1 MATVGNTLRTGF
13 GVTLLLTGLATSAW
27 GQVGGGGFPFGG
39 ELRGITQ
46 FRGSVVCVECS
57 IEEVRAAEPRL
68 TGLYELR
75 HDQGQVVMKID
86 AIVER
91 ARWASVLGLS
101 DRISV
106 RAPDSL
112 FRKLTAEEN
121 LFKEVEIV
129 GLLRNTRTL
138 DIGDVVVLGPSIA
151 EQAYLAGEETQAAAD
166 RAEIAARRAELAAD
180 QAEMFADHTEHTAR
194 RVEAIEERLEDHL
207 LTREYQSM
215 ANWRRALRMR
225 YARQH
230 GEF

>member
-1 MATVGNTLRTGF
+1 MTAVGKTLRTGF
-13 GVTLLLTGLATSAW
+13 GVTLLLTGLATSVW

-57 IEEVRAAEPRL
+57 IEEVRAADPHL

-86 AIVER
+86 TIDER
-91 ARWASVLGLS
+91 ARWESILGLS

-112 FRKLTAEEN
+112 FRELTAEEN

-138 DIGDVVVLGPSIA
+138 DIGDITVLGPSIA
-151 EQAYLAGEETQAAAD
+151 EQAYLAGEETRAAAD
-166 RAEIAARRAELAAD
+166 RAEAAARRAELAAD
-180 QAEMFADHTEHTAR
+180 QAEMFADQTEHTAQ
-194 RVEAIEERLEDHL
+194 RVEAMEERLEDQF
-207 LTREYQSM
+207 LTREYQSLPS
-215 ANWRRALRMR
+215 WRRALRMR